1 MKLTKKYVKRELF
14 HTEESLMKSKHD
26 VFKKLKWSVFI
37 LDKKADAGKE

>member
-1 MKLTKKYVKRELF
+1 MKLTKIYVKSELF
-14 HTEESLMKSKHD
+14 HKESLMKSKHD